1 MDGRVTA
8 AGLVRFVVIK
18 SHPFSHLYLT
28 HPQLPAQARA
38 VRAHFAFT
46 ADLIKQQRAA
56 VCAAIVVSGGR
67 KKNRERKGEK
77 ETLCKGLLLS
87 THDGDSIFSTSVAL
101 GLQ

>member
-8 AGLVRFVVIK
+8 AGLLRFVVIK

-38 VRAHFAFT
+38 VRAHFAFA

-56 VCAAIVVSGGR
+56 VCAAIVVSGAGKR
-67 KKNRERKGEK
+67 KKK
-77 ETLCKGLLLS
+77 
-87 THDGDSIFSTSVAL
+87 
-101 GLQ
+101 